1 MEARA
6 FYGCHGLSSVTIPNS
21 VTSIGGNPFIYCS
34 GLRIITVANG
44 NPKYDSRESC
54 NAIIETAT
62 NKLITGC
69 QRTTIPASVTSIGDA
84 AFCGCSAL
92 SSFTIPSS
100 VTSIGNYA
108 YEGCD
113 ALLSVVIPKTV
124 TSIGDNPFDY
134 CWALKSIKVESGN
147 PNYDSR
153 DGCNAIIETAS
164 NRLISGCSKTT
175 IPPTVTA
182 LGKDSFAGCT
192 DLVMINI
199 PNTVTSIE
207 KWAFY
212 GSGLRTIDIPNSIS
226 VIEDCVFSRCSELT
240 SVTLPN
246 TITRIGTEAFYYC
259 ETLSSIDM
267 PASVTHIG
275 VGAFY
280 YCEKLSS
287 IDMPASLTY
296 IGADAFYS
304 CTKLSSI
311 DIPASVTYIGESAFE
326 ESGLADVYS
335 YIKSPANVTVG
346 ENAFRLYSPYY
357 KWRTLHVPAGK
368 VAAYKADT
376 RWSDYFGKIEEMP
389 GEEPGDVN
397 GDGSVNI
404 SDVNAVID
412 AILGGS
418 FDSAADVNSDGAVNI
433 SDVNAIIAIILK

>member
-1 MEARA
+1 MATITS
-6 FYGCHGLSSVTIPNS
+6 LTSV
-21 VTSIGGNPFIYCS
+21 
-34 GLRIITVANG
+34 
-44 NPKYDSRESC
+44 
-54 NAIIETAT
+54 
-62 NKLITGC
+62 
-69 QRTTIPASVTSIGDA
+69 
-84 AFCGCSAL
+84 
-92 SSFTIPSS
+92 TIPSS

-259 ETLSSIDM
+259 EKLSSIDM

-275 VGAFY
+275 AGAFY
-280 YCEKLSS
+280 YCE
-287 IDMPASLTY
+287 
-296 IGADAFYS
+296 
-304 CTKLSSI
+304 KLSSI